1 MKTNR
6 IYNTIVRKKL
16 VENLNKITDNIV
28 LLEIYNIIIEDIGN
42 NYSSNKNGVF
52 VNLNI
57 LSDICIKKLINICDK
72 NKINNSLKIN
82 NNDNIINYKLDEVD
96 LITEMG
102 HKLTNHEKVFIKK
115 LKKNN

>member
-1 MKTNR
+1 MKNNR
-6 IYNTIVRKKL
+6 IYNTIFRKKL
-16 VENLNKITDNIV
+16 VENLDKINDNIV

-42 NYSSNKNGVF
+42 NYSSNKNGIF

-57 LSDICIKKLINICDK
+57 LSDICIKNLIDICDK
-72 NKINNSLKIN
+72 NKIINLKIN
-82 NNDNIINYKLDEVD
+82 NNDNILNYKLDDVD